1 MYLVGVS
8 DAPVSST
15 SSNAKL
21 TEGPTHRTTQAVPR
35 SPSSNVS
42 TAAST
47 SKVSA
52 ANLESG
58 FPKTPAK
65 GMTSIA
71 HGILLTVQ
79 INFDIQSRYLIVGQ
93 CNSHDIIF
101 LSSNNLHCLYFLF

>member
-8 DAPVSST
+8 DAPVSSA

-21 TEGPTHRTTQAVPR
+21 TDAPTQRTTQAVPR

-52 ANLESG
+52 ANPESG

-65 GMTSIA
+65 GMTIIA
-71 HGILLTVQ
+71 HGILLTVK
-79 INFDIQSRYLIVGQ
+79 INFDIQIQSRNLIVGQ
-93 CNSHDIIF
+93 CNSRPV
-101 LSSNNLHCLYFLF
+101 